1 MSTFIDEKYL
11 RDITPEDIRAYLQQ
25 KGWQEMRYTDPRLQV
40 FAHKDTDGET
50 ALLLLP
56 ISRKLSDFSLRMSD
70 AISLLAQVEDIAPAD
85 LLHQIRLTSDDI
97 IRMRLLLPADTM
109 PSIELTA
116 QFLSGFRD
124 LVISAATMEAGE
136 KTRYFTRS
144 TDIGKQ
150 EAQHFQ
156 FCHTFQGSFG
166 FAMASPIVEQPLFP
180 DEYPPLSRRVVER
193 ITRGLLTVRE
203 AEIAQNA
210 LPISQRYEDG
220 LNANMCY
227 AVATMLENL
236 HNTKVE
242 YSVDWSLRLRAPQDI
257 AQVQPINLGSASAIY
272 LNRAG
277 SHLKEMADAG
287 AKDLGEREI
296 HGEIIALKS
305 DAEES
310 RSVIIT
316 SPHFTNN
323 IDATFSEEDYKDAC
337 NAHRD
342 KRPISVRGTLIS
354 KKGKKNWQLLNA
366 HGLIVR

>member
-1 MSTFIDEKYL
+1 MSIFIDEQHL
-11 RDITPEDIRAYLQQ
+11 QDINPEDIRAYLSQ
-25 KGWQEMRYTDPRLQV
+25 KGWQEMRYTDTRLQV
-40 FAHKDTDGET
+40 FANRQVEGEPV
-50 ALLLLP
+50 LLLLP
-56 ISRKLSDFSLRMSD
+56 VSRKLSDFYPRLVD
-70 AISLLAQVEDIAPAD
+70 ALVTLAKVEKTTLDSLLRT
-85 LLHQIRLTSDDI
+85 IRLTSDDI

-124 LVISAATMEAGE
+124 LVVFAATIEAGE
-136 KTRYFTRS
+136 TTRYFKRS

-156 FCHTFQGSFG
+156 FCHTSQGSFG
-166 FAMASPIVEQPLFP
+166 FAMASPIIEQRLFP
-180 DEYPPLSRRVVER
+180 EENPPLSRRVVER
-193 ITRGLLTVRE
+193 ITRGLLTVQD
-203 AEIAQNA
+203 AEIEQNP

-227 AVATMLENL
+227 AVATMLEYL
-236 HNTKVE
+236 QDTKVE

-257 AQVQPINLGSASAIY
+257 AQFQPISLGSASATY

-277 SHLKEMADAG
+277 DHLKEMADAG

-296 HGEIIALKS
+296 HGEIVALKS
-305 DAEES
+305 NDEEN

-316 SPHFTNN
+316 SPHFTHD
-323 IDATFSEEDYKDAC
+323 IEATFSEEDYKEAC
-337 NAHRD
+337 DAHRD

-354 KKGKKNWQLLNA
+354 KKGKKTWQLLNA